1 MQVKSDELASLPVG
15 TEVSAKYKGA
25 FCEAKVKKVHR
36 QVKCKVTFKQALGSF
51 MLCDSLLTYTGPLVA
66 NCTVEAK
73 HPESGDKLEATV
85 NKIYDQSQ
93 YTVVFDDGDIAT
105 LRRNALCMKSGKHF
119 NASESLDNLPLT
131 HPEHF
136 GTPVGSRRRGRFGE
150 DYEEEEDDDEST
162 DDEAESVP
170 YLSKLGT
177 VVCVEVSD
185 KKSTKSRENWF
196 PGLVVSPHAQDQVKI
211 NTKEDF
217 LIRSF
222 KDHRYYTVPKKE
234 CKKFHKDLGKGVTEA
249 ALSKAVDHALAYQD
263 NNENLPVH
271 WDREILFDMRDDSS
285 SEGSSDD
292 EDLLVSD
299 EEDVQSPEEKDHLV
313 AELYK
318 HMDDRGTPI
327 NKTPSIGDQDIDLY
341 KLFRLV
347 QKLGGQQRVTNNN
360 HWRTVAKK
368 LGFETNWC
376 VNQVRVC
383 YKRYLHSFEELYRTL
398 GCTLNNHPRNNL
410 RVRHGSGR
418 PLARGV
424 RSGSKIKEED
434 ISDRSSVSSQESG
447 ELNIKIKEE
456 IFDEIELEGV
466 KQKIDFDEKKIK
478 KNINVVDKI
487 IKEEPF
493 DEEMEFLDQ
502 CKKNKDS
509 KVGSKKSKEDIRM
522 LTRPR
527 RDSSS
532 SLVAATEL
540 KAKKD
545 DIGETS
551 KLKKETKKEPRKIKV
566 EEDDRSDSGSNGG
579 KGSKTKKNMKKKEED
594 PVQMDF
600 PEDECSS
607 DVDTSSKKKK
617 GSKKKGGKAAELA
630 PVEPTCGSGDGE
642 EPQHLKASV
651 ECSPSDKIKV
661 FWLHGQIYEAKIIK
675 VEKLDTDKWP
685 KFYVHYQG
693 WNQRYDEWITR
704 GRIAENLT
712 WNANPMKQRTTK
724 SETPPPEKQK
734 GKSDKME
741 KHLSDDDEKQDSD
754 DKIMSEEEKEIEIKK
769 KVKKAKSSTPTST
782 PSSSRTSSPA
792 SNRRTKSPAP
802 KCANSPSVKEK
813 TPIKDKKKDNV
824 KRTSSP
830 AQRKSPQLKRQSS
843 RNSLFKQSDDEF
855 EDISD
860 IEEEDDKVPRRST
873 RGEKEIVDLSISG
886 ILVKVETPKRS
897 SRSGSNARPEMKT
910 EKVSETEEEDEK
922 KFENSRSSARLKGP
936 ITPTR
941 KTNKG
946 SDSDDP
952 YVFQEPEPFESPVK
966 SETPGSPENLVE
978 EDFKRSID
986 NSRIHGNKDDDDSF
1000 LQEEGLNQTEDDVNE
1015 EIEKLEEDSSDPPEE
1030 VMQILTPVKD
1040 IEAEDD
1046 YEDNEH
1052 IDHEI
1057 EIDDIEEEE
1066 EGGEE
1071 QEGLEIDN
1079 LIVKEIKEEE
1089 EEIKPD
1095 VEKGG
1100 KPVLHLNDRYASL
1113 FPHLASLRA
1122 VSSSSLS
1129 ALNTLTTMS
1138 SNSDTSISSIQI
1150 TSATIISNIVESS
1163 ILKETTISM
1172 GNKSSASA
1180 SASEI
1185 KSEDSEKD
1193 KLSGDG
1199 QILLVKEEPKEDEK
1213 KDIKLFKESQTPTK
1227 TRTRNKKS
1235 KKVRSLRNPTHKS
1248 REVVTDSDTDSEDEK
1263 PKTKPIT
1270 PRRKT
1275 IENERIKTPLKRLKQ
1290 MDSDDECSLMKRI
1303 KKKKEDED
1311 DSLVCQE
1318 TIPGSPVH
1326 PGASESPSKVN
1337 QARDER
1343 NSSCRLEMPFAS
1355 VPECFGIP
1363 KVNQTVNP
1371 TSEAVQTAT
1380 PSPDSPPPTP
1390 DSSNSFES
1398 PALVHSTAIEQPKQD
1413 GSKSPAESSEVDMES
1428 LSGRGKAGSEDSRLD
1443 VECSSSSDT
1452 RLGRGRRRQPAQRE
1466 TEKEM
1471 EQSPQTV
1478 KRKRKTRVDSTGR
1491 GRGKGRGRNSSGV
1504 GRGVGKQ
1511 MEDTDDS
1518 ERDTRSV
1525 DPEPRLDRLD
1535 NAALAALAHPKP
1547 NTTSKYNFYV
1557 QLNPSM
1563 DQTERISKLQN
1574 TLEELR
1580 KTYLNVKGDLSAIDR
1595 RRKKIRRKE
1604 RERTSTTTEVA
1615 A

>member
-1 MQVKSDELASLPVG
+1 MQSDELASLPVG

-51 MLCDSLLTYTGPLVA
+51 MLCDSLLTYNGPLVA
-66 NCTVEAK
+66 NITVEAK
-73 HPESGDKLEATV
+73 HPEKGTVQEAVV

-136 GTPVGSRRRGRFGE
+136 GTPVGSRRRRFGE
-150 DYEEEEDDDEST
+150 EYEEEEEDDDSS

-170 YLSKLGT
+170 YISKLGT

-234 CKKFHKDLGKGVTEA
+234 CKKFHKDIGKGVTEA
-249 ALSKAVDHALAYQD
+249 ALSKAVDHALAYLD

-285 SEGSSDD
+285 TEGSSD
-292 EDLLVSD
+292 EEELLLSD
-299 EEDVQSPEEKDHLV
+299 DEDVQSPEEKDHLV

-318 HMDDRGTPI
+318 HMEDKGTPI

-347 QKLGGQQRVTNNN
+347 QKLRGQQQVTNNN
-360 HWRTVAKK
+360 QWRTVAKK

-398 GCTLNNHPRNNL
+398 RCTLNNHPRNSL

-434 ISDRSSVSSQESG
+434 ISDRSSVSSQDSG
-447 ELNIKIKEE
+447 ELNIKREIKEE

-478 KNINVVDKI
+478 KSQNVVDKI
-487 IKEEPF
+487 IKDEPL
-493 DEEMEFLDQ
+493 DEEMEIFDQ
-502 CKKNKDS
+502 
-509 KVGSKKSKEDIRM
+509 SKKGKDTKGSGKKGKEDIRM

-527 RDSSS
+527 RDSTS
-532 SLVAATEL
+532 SLAAATEL

-545 DIGETS
+545 EIGEPS
-551 KLKKETKKEPRKIKV
+551 KIKKEPKPKKMK

-579 KGSKTKKNMKKKEED
+579 KVIKTKKNVKKKEED

-607 DVDTSSKKKK
+607 DVDSSLKKKK

-630 PVEPTCGSGDGE
+630 PVEPPCGSGDGE
-642 EPQHLKASV
+642 EPQHLKPSV
-651 ECSPSDKIKV
+651 ECAPSDKIKV

-675 VEKLDTDKWP
+675 VEKLDIDKWP

-712 WNANPMKQRTTK
+712 WNANPLKQKHSK
-724 SETPPPEKQK
+724 SATPPPEKQK

-741 KHLSDDDEKQDSD
+741 KPYSEDEEKQDSE
-754 DKIMSEEEKEIEIKK
+754 DKTISEEEKEIEVKK
-769 KVKKAKSSTPTST
+769 KIKKAKSSTPTST

-802 KCANSPSVKEK
+802 KRANSPIVKER
-813 TPIKDKKKDNV
+813 TPIKDKKKEII
-824 KRTSSP
+824 KRTNSP

-843 RNSLFKQSDDEF
+843 RNSLFKQSDDDF

-860 IEEEDDKVPRRST
+860 AEEEDDKGPRRSA
-873 RGEKEIVDLSISG
+873 RGEKEAMD
-886 ILVKVETPKRS
+886 VKVETPKRPS
-897 SRSGSNARPEMKT
+897 KSGSNARTEPKT
-910 EKVSETEEEDEK
+910 EKVSEAEEEDEK
-922 KFENSRSSARLKGP
+922 KVEVSRSSARLKGP
-936 ITPTR
+936 STPTQ
-941 KTNKG
+941 KNNKS

-952 YVFQEPEPFESPVK
+952 YVFQEPEPLESPIK
-966 SETPGSPENLVE
+966 SETPGSPDNM
-978 EDFKRSID
+978 EDEDLDRSIERD
-986 NSRIHGNKDDDDSF
+986 SRKQEQQDEDDSF
-1000 LQEEGLNQTEDDVNE
+1000 LLDESLNKIEDDVNE

-1046 YEDNEH
+1046 YENDEPMY
-1052 IDHEI
+1052 HEM
-1057 EIDDIEEEE
+1057 EIDDMEEDDLA
-1066 EGGEE
+1066 
-1071 QEGLEIDN
+1071 LESN
-1079 LIVKEIKEEE
+1079 ELIVKDYKEEE
-1089 EEIKPD
+1089 EEDEEEEDEEEVKQEKAES
-1095 VEKGG
+1095 EKGG

-1122 VSSSSLS
+1122 VSTTSSSTTVQ
-1129 ALNTLTTMS
+1129 NTIS
-1138 SNSDTSISSIQI
+1138 SSSDTSISSIQI
-1150 TSATIISNIVESS
+1150 TSANMISSIVESS
-1163 ILKETTISM
+1163 ILKETTLSVEH
-1172 GNKSSASA
+1172 KSPASL
-1180 SASEI
+1180 SEV
-1185 KSEDSEKD
+1185 KSEDSEKE
-1193 KLSGDG
+1193 KISSDG
-1199 QILLVKEEPKEDEK
+1199 PSMGPKEEPKDDNK

-1227 TRTRNKKS
+1227 PRTRNKKS

-1263 PKTKPIT
+1263 PKIKPIT

-1290 MDSDDECSLMKRI
+1290 MDSDDECSLLKRMKKR
-1303 KKKKEDED
+1303 KDDDD

-1326 PGASESPSKVN
+1326 SGANESPSKVN
-1337 QARDER
+1337 PARDER
-1343 NSSCRLEMPFAS
+1343 NSSSRLEMPFAS
-1355 VPECFGIP
+1355 VPESAVIP
-1363 KVNQTVNP
+1363 KVNQPANP
-1371 TSEAVQTAT
+1371 ISATVQTT
-1380 PSPDSPPPTP
+1380 LPIPDSPPPTP
-1390 DSSNSFES
+1390 ESSNSVEG
-1398 PALVHSTAIEQPKQD
+1398 PVITQPKED

-1452 RLGRGRRRQPAQRE
+1452 RLGRGRRRQPTQRE

-1471 EQSPQTV
+1471 EQSPQTF
-1478 KRKRKTRVDSTGR
+1478 KRKRKTRVENAGR

-1504 GRGVGKQ
+1504 GRGVGRQ

-1518 ERDTRSV
+1518 ERDIRSE
-1525 DPEPRLDRLD
+1525 DPRLDRLD

-1557 QLNPSM
+1557 QLNPNM
-1563 DQTERISKLQN
+1563 DQTERISKIQK

-1580 KTYLNVKGDLSAIDR
+1580 KTYLNVKGDLSAIER

-1604 RERTSTTTEVA
+1604 RERTQQTTEVA

>member
-36 QVKCKVTFKQALGSF
+36 QVKCKVTFKQGLGSF
-51 MLCDSLLTYTGPLVA
+51 MLCDSLLTYNGPLVA
-66 NCTVEAK
+66 NITVEAK
-73 HPESGDKLEATV
+73 HPERGTVQEAQV

-136 GTPVGSRRRGRFGE
+136 GTPVGSRRRRFGE
-150 DYEEEEDDDEST
+150 EYEEEEEDDDSS

-170 YLSKLGT
+170 YISKLGT

-196 PGLVVSPHAQDQVKI
+196 PGLVVSPHSQDQVKI

-234 CKKFHKDLGKGVTEA
+234 CKKFHKDTGKGVTEA
-249 ALSKAVDHALAYQD
+249 ALSKAVQHALAYLD

-285 SEGSSDD
+285 TEGSSDD
-292 EDLLVSD
+292 EELLLSD
-299 EEDVQSPEEKDHLV
+299 DEDVQSPEEKDHLV

-318 HMDDRGTPI
+318 HMEDKGTPI
-327 NKTPSIGDQDIDLY
+327 NKTPSIGDKDIDLY

-347 QKLGGQQRVTNNN
+347 QKLRGQQQVTNNN
-360 HWRTVAKK
+360 QWRTVAKK

-398 GCTLNNHPRNNL
+398 RCTLNNHPRNSL

-434 ISDRSSVSSQESG
+434 ISDRSSVSSQDSG
-447 ELNIKIKEE
+447 EVNIKREIKEE

-466 KQKIDFDEKKIK
+466 NKKLDFDEKKVK
-478 KNINVVDKI
+478 KGLNVVDKI
-487 IKEEPF
+487 IKEEPV
-493 DEEMEFLDQ
+493 DEEMEIFDQ
-502 CKKNKDS
+502 
-509 KVGSKKSKEDIRM
+509 SKKGKDTKGSGKKGKEDIRM

-532 SLVAATEL
+532 SLAAATEL

-545 DIGETS
+545 EIGEPS
-551 KLKKETKKEPRKIKV
+551 KIKKEPKPKKIK

-579 KGSKTKKNMKKKEED
+579 KVSKAKKNVKKKEEE
-594 PVQMDF
+594 PVQIDF

-607 DVDTSSKKKK
+607 DIDTSLKKKK
-617 GSKKKGGKAAELA
+617 ANKKKGGKAAELA
-630 PVEPTCGSGDGE
+630 PVEPPCGSGDGE
-642 EPQHLKASV
+642 EPQHLKPSV
-651 ECSPSDKIKV
+651 ECAPSDKIKV

-675 VEKLDTDKWP
+675 VEKLDIDKWP

-712 WNANPMKQRTTK
+712 WNANPLKQK
-724 SETPPPEKQK
+724 SSKSATPPPEKLK
-734 GKSDKME
+734 GKSEKIE
-741 KHLSDDDEKQDSD
+741 KHFSEDEEKPDSE
-754 DKIMSEEEKEIEIKK
+754 DKTVSEEEKEMDAKK

-792 SNRRTKSPAP
+792 NNRRTKSPAP
-802 KCANSPSVKEK
+802 KRANSPIVKER
-813 TPIKDKKKDNV
+813 TPIKDKKKEIV
-824 KRTSSP
+824 KRTNSP

-843 RNSLFKQSDDEF
+843 RNSLFKQSDDDF

-860 IEEEDDKVPRRST
+860 IEEEVEVPRRSA
-873 RGEKEIVDLSISG
+873 RGEKETLD
-886 ILVKVETPKRS
+886 VKVETPKRT
-897 SRSGSNARPEMKT
+897 SRSGSNVRTEQKT
-910 EKVSETEEEDEK
+910 EKVSEAEDDEEK
-922 KFENSRSSARLKGP
+922 KVEIARSSARLKGP
-936 ITPTR
+936 STPTR
-941 KTNKG
+941 KNNKS

-952 YVFQEPEPFESPVK
+952 YVFQEPEPLESPLK
-966 SETPGSPENLVE
+966 SETPGSPDNM
-978 EDFKRSID
+978 EDDDLDS
-986 NSRIHGNKDDDDSF
+986 SRKDDLKDVDDSF
-1000 LQEEGLNQTEDDVNE
+1000 LMLDESLNKNEDDVNE

-1046 YEDNEH
+1046 YENDEPMY
-1052 IDHEI
+1052 HEM
-1057 EIDDIEEEE
+1057 EIDDMEEEDLA
-1066 EGGEE
+1066 
-1071 QEGLEIDN
+1071 LELN
-1079 LIVKEIKEEE
+1079 PELIVKDYKEDEEE
-1089 EEIKPD
+1089 PEEADIKQERAETD
-1095 VEKGG
+1095 KGV
-1100 KPVLHLNDRYASL
+1100 KPVLQLNDRYASL

-1122 VSSSSLS
+1122 VSTTSSTITTQNTISSS
-1129 ALNTLTTMS
+1129 
-1138 SNSDTSISSIQI
+1138 SDTSISSIQI
-1150 TSATIISNIVESS
+1150 TSANIISSIVESS
-1163 ILKETTISM
+1163 ILKETNISAE
-1172 GNKSSASA
+1172 NKSSPSL
-1180 SASEI
+1180 SEV
-1185 KSEDSEKD
+1185 KSEDSEKEKICED
-1193 KLSGDG
+1193 EPIIAL
-1199 QILLVKEEPKEDEK
+1199 KEEQKDEDKKE
-1213 KDIKLFKESQTPTK
+1213 IKLFKESQTPTK
-1227 TRTRNKKS
+1227 PRTRNKKS

-1248 REVVTDSDTDSEDEK
+1248 REVVTDSDTDSDDEK
-1263 PKTKPIT
+1263 PKIKPIT

-1290 MDSDDECSLMKRI
+1290 MDSDDECSLLKRMKKR
-1303 KKKKEDED
+1303 KDDDDE
-1311 DSLVCQE
+1311 SLVCQE

-1326 PGASESPSKVN
+1326 SGANESPSKVN
-1337 QARDER
+1337 PARDER
-1343 NSSCRLEMPFAS
+1343 NSSSRLEMPFAS
-1355 VPECFGIP
+1355 VPESVGLP
-1363 KVNQTVNP
+1363 KVNQPTNP
-1371 TSEAVQTAT
+1371 ISAAVQTTLPNPESPPAT
-1380 PSPDSPPPTP
+1380 PE
-1390 DSSNSFES
+1390 SSNSVEG
-1398 PALVHSTAIEQPKQD
+1398 PVITQPKED

-1452 RLGRGRRRQPAQRE
+1452 RLGRGRRRQPTQRE

-1471 EQSPQTV
+1471 EQSPQTF
-1478 KRKRKTRVDSTGR
+1478 KRKRKTRVDNAGR

-1504 GRGVGKQ
+1504 GRGVGRQ

-1518 ERDTRSV
+1518 ERDTRSE
-1525 DPEPRLDRLD
+1525 DPRLDRLD

-1547 NTTSKYNFYV
+1547 NATSKYNFYV
-1557 QLNPSM
+1557 QLNPNM
-1563 DQTERISKLQN
+1563 DQTERISKLQK

-1580 KTYLNVKGDLSAIDR
+1580 KTYLNVKGDLSAIER

-1604 RERTSTTTEVA
+1604 RERTQISTEVA

>member
-1 MQVKSDELASLPVG
+1 MQSDELASLPVG

-25 FCEAKVKKVHR
+25 FCEAKVKTVHR
-36 QVKCKVTFKQALGSF
+36 QVKCKVTFKQGQGTF
-51 MLCDSLLTYTGPLVA
+51 NLCDSLLTYNGPLVS
-66 NCTVEAK
+66 NITVEAK
-73 HPESGDKLEATV
+73 HPERGVVQEAQV

-136 GTPVGSRRRGRFGE
+136 GTPVGSRRRRFGE
-150 DYEEEEDDDEST
+150 DYEEEEEEDSS

-170 YLSKLGT
+170 YISKLGT

-196 PGLVVSPHAQDQVKI
+196 PGLVVSPHSQDQVKI

-234 CKKFHKDLGKGVTEA
+234 CKKFHKDVGKTVTEP
-249 ALSKAVDHALAYQD
+249 ALSKAVQHALAYLD

-285 SEGSSDD
+285 TEGSSDD
-292 EDLLVSD
+292 EEILLSD
-299 EEDVQSPEEKDHLV
+299 DEDVQSPEEKDHLV

-318 HMDDRGTPI
+318 HMEDKGTPI
-327 NKTPSIGDQDIDLY
+327 NKTPSIGDKDVDLY

-347 QKLGGQQRVTNNN
+347 QKLRGQQQVTNNN
-360 HWRTVAKK
+360 QWRTVAKK

-398 GCTLNNHPRNNL
+398 RCTMNNHPRNSL

-434 ISDRSSVSSQESG
+434 ISDRSSVSSQDSG
-447 ELNIKIKEE
+447 ELNIKKEIKEE

-478 KNINVVDKI
+478 KSLNVVDKI
-487 IKEEPF
+487 IKEEPV
-493 DEEMEFLDQ
+493 DEETEIFDQ
-502 CKKNKDS
+502 
-509 KVGSKKSKEDIRM
+509 SKKGKEGKGTGKKTKEDIRM

-532 SLVAATEL
+532 SLAAATEL

-545 DIGETS
+545 EIGEPN
-551 KLKKETKKEPRKIKV
+551 KIKKEPKPKKIK
-566 EEDDRSDSGSNGG
+566 EEDDRSDSGSTGG
-579 KGSKTKKNMKKKEED
+579 KVTKTKKNSKKKDDD
-594 PVQMDF
+594 PAEIDF

-607 DVDTSSKKKK
+607 DIDASLKKKK
-617 GSKKKGGKAAELA
+617 VTKKKGGKGAELA
-630 PVEPTCGSGDGE
+630 PVEAPCGSGDGE
-642 EPQHLKASV
+642 EPQHLKPTV
-651 ECSPSDKIKV
+651 ECSPGHKIKV

-675 VEKLDTDKWP
+675 VEKLDTEKWP
-685 KFYVHYQG
+685 KYYVHYQG

-712 WNANPMKQRTTK
+712 WNANPLKQK
-724 SETPPPEKQK
+724 SSKSATPPPEKQK
-734 GKSDKME
+734 VKPEKTDKCSE
-741 KHLSDDDEKQDSD
+741 DDEKQDSEE
-754 DKIMSEEEKEIEIKK
+754 KIVSEEEKEIDSKK
-769 KVKKAKSSTPTST
+769 KIKKAKSSTPNST

-792 SNRRTKSPAP
+792 NNKRTKSPAP
-802 KCANSPSVKEK
+802 KRANSPIVKEK
-813 TPIKDKKKDNV
+813 TPNKEKKKEIT
-824 KRTSSP
+824 KRTNSP

-843 RNSLFKQSDDEF
+843 RTSLFKQSDDDF

-860 IEEEDDKVPRRST
+860 IEEDDKTPRRSA
-873 RGEKEIVDLSISG
+873 RGEKETNDG
-886 ILVKVETPKRS
+886 KAGTPKRS
-897 SRSGSNARPEMKT
+897 SRSGSNMKT
-910 EKVSETEEEDEK
+910 DLKLEKVSETEEEEEEK
-922 KFENSRSSARLKGP
+922 KNEMARSSTRLKGP
-936 ITPTR
+936 ITPL
-941 KTNKG
+941 KKNKQS

-952 YVFQEPEPFESPVK
+952 YVFQEPEPLESSSK
-966 SETPGSPENLVE
+966 SETPGSPNNTE
-978 EDFKRSID
+978 
-986 NSRIHGNKDDDDSF
+986 DDSF
-1000 LQEEGLNQTEDDVNE
+1000 DIKKKNEQKAGRENFLVNESLDKADDEVNE

-1046 YEDNEH
+1046 YENDESVYR
-1052 IDHEI
+1052 EM
-1057 EIDDIEEEE
+1057 EIDDMEDEDLS
-1066 EGGEE
+1066 
-1071 QEGLEIDN
+1071 LESN
-1079 LIVKEIKEEE
+1079 TLVVKEEHEGT
-1089 EEIKPD
+1089 EIKQEKTD
-1095 VEKGG
+1095 GEKGI
-1100 KPVLHLNDRYASL
+1100 KPVLQLNDRYASL
-1113 FPHLASLRA
+1113 FPHLAALRA
-1122 VSSSSLS
+1122 VTTTASTLPAQNTISSSSD
-1129 ALNTLTTMS
+1129 AEFT
-1138 SNSDTSISSIQI
+1138 SIQI
-1150 TSATIISNIVESS
+1150 TSANIISSIVESS
-1163 ILKETTISM
+1163 ILKETISAE
-1172 GNKSSASA
+1172 NKSSASQ
-1180 SASEI
+1180 SEV
-1185 KSEDSEKD
+1185 KSEDSEKEKGSND
-1193 KLSGDG
+1193 GSGIG
-1199 QILLVKEEPKEDEK
+1199 IKEELQDDDK
-1213 KDIKLFKESQTPTK
+1213 KDIKIFKESQSPTK
-1227 TRTRNKKS
+1227 PRTRNKKS

-1248 REVVTDSDTDSEDEK
+1248 REVVTDSDTDSDDEK
-1263 PKTKPIT
+1263 PKVKPIT

-1290 MDSDDECSLMKRI
+1290 MDSDDDCSLLKRMKKR
-1303 KKKKEDED
+1303 KDDDDE
-1311 DSLVCQE
+1311 SLVCQE

-1326 PGASESPSKVN
+1326 SGASESPSKVN
-1337 QARDER
+1337 ATRDER
-1343 NSSCRLEMPFAS
+1343 NSSSRLEMPFAS
-1355 VPECFGIP
+1355 IP
-1363 KVNQTVNP
+1363 DSAGLSKSIQPTNPISATVQTVFPNP
-1371 TSEAVQTAT
+1371 ESPPAT
-1380 PSPDSPPPTP
+1380 PE
-1390 DSSNSFES
+1390 SSNS
-1398 PALVHSTAIEQPKQD
+1398 IEGPVIAQQKED

-1452 RLGRGRRRQPAQRE
+1452 RLGRGRRRQQTQRE

-1471 EQSPQTV
+1471 EQSPQTF
-1478 KRKRKTRVDSTGR
+1478 KRKRKTRVDNAGR

-1504 GRGVGKQ
+1504 GRNVGRQ
-1511 MEDTDDS
+1511 TEDTDDS
-1518 ERDTRSV
+1518 EKDTRNE
-1525 DPEPRLDRLD
+1525 DPRLDRLD

-1557 QLNPSM
+1557 QLNPNM
-1563 DQTERISKLQN
+1563 DQTERISTIQKK
-1574 TLEELR
+1574 LEELR
-1580 KTYLNVKGDLSAIDR
+1580 KTYLNIKGDLSAIER

-1604 RERTSTTTEVA
+1604 RERTQQTTEVA

>member
-1 MQVKSDELASLPVG
+1 MQSDELASLPVG

-51 MLCDSLLTYTGPLVA
+51 MLCDSLLTYNGPLVA

-73 HPESGDKLEATV
+73 HPEKGTLQEAIV

-150 DYEEEEDDDEST
+150 DYEDEEDDDESS
-162 DDEAESVP
+162 DDESESVP
-170 YLSKLGT
+170 YISKLGT

-234 CKKFHKDLGKGVTEA
+234 CKKFHKDLGKGVTET
-249 ALSKAVDHALAYQD
+249 ALSKALDLALAYLD

-271 WDREILFDMRDDSS
+271 WDKEILFDMREESS
-285 SEGSSDD
+285 TEGSSDD
-292 EDLLVSD
+292 EELLLSD
-299 EEDVQSPEEKDHLV
+299 DEDIQSPEEKDHLV

-447 ELNIKIKEE
+447 ELNIKREIKEE
-456 IFDEIELEGV
+456 IFDEIDLEGV

-478 KNINVVDKI
+478 KNLNVVDKI
-487 IKEEPF
+487 IKDEPF
-493 DEEMEFLDQ
+493 DEEMEIFDQ
-502 CKKNKDS
+502 
-509 KVGSKKSKEDIRM
+509 SKKGKESKGGGGRKGKEDIRM

-532 SLVAATEL
+532 SLAAATEL

-545 DIGETS
+545 DMGETS
-551 KLKKETKKEPRKIKV
+551 KIKKENKKEPKKIK
-566 EEDDRSDSGSNGG
+566 EDDDRSDSGSNGG
-579 KGSKTKKNMKKKEED
+579 KGSKIKKTVKKKEED
-594 PVQMDF
+594 PVQIDF

-607 DVDTSSKKKK
+607 DVDASLKKKK
-617 GSKKKGGKAAELA
+617 GNKKKGGKAAELA
-630 PVEPTCGSGDGE
+630 PVEPTCGDGGE
-642 EPQHLKASV
+642 EPQHLKPSV
-651 ECSPSDKIKV
+651 ECSPGDKIKV

-675 VEKLDTDKWP
+675 LDKPENEKWP

-712 WNANPMKQRTTK
+712 WNANPLKQKNTK
-724 SETPPPEKQK
+724 SSTPPPEKQK

-741 KHLSDDDEKQDSD
+741 KHYSDDDEKQDSD
-754 DKIMSEEEKEIEIKK
+754 EKNVSEEEKEIEAKK
-769 KVKKAKSSTPTST
+769 KMKKSKSSTPTST

-802 KCANSPSVKEK
+802 KRANSPIIKER
-813 TPIKDKKKDNV
+813 TPGKDKKKDIV
-824 KRTSSP
+824 KRTNSP

-843 RNSLFKQSDDEF
+843 RNSLFKQSDDDF

-860 IEEEDDKVPRRST
+860 IEEEDDKGPRRST
-873 RGEKEIVDLSISG
+873 RGEKETADI
-886 ILVKVETPKRS
+886 KVETPKRS
-897 SRSGSNARPEMKT
+897 SRSGSNARTEQKT

-922 KFENSRSSARLKGP
+922 KVEISRSSARLKGP
-936 ITPTR
+936 NTPTR
-941 KTNKG
+941 KNNKS

-952 YVFQEPEPFESPVK
+952 YVFQEPEPLESPIK
-966 SETPGSPENLVE
+966 SETPGSPDNLDD
-978 EDFKRSID
+978 EDLNLSID
-986 NSRIHGNKDDDDSF
+986 KSIKDHDNDDSF
-1000 LQEEGLNQTEDDVNE
+1000 LHEENLNQTEDDVNE

-1046 YEDNEH
+1046 YEADEPM
-1052 IDHEI
+1052 DHEM

-1066 EGGEE
+1066 EEA
-1071 QEGLEIDN
+1071 LETN
-1079 LIVKEIKEEE
+1079 ELIMSEIKEEE
-1089 EEIKPD
+1089 NEEVKPEKSEI
-1095 VEKGG
+1095 EKGG

-1113 FPHLASLRA
+1113 FPHLASLRT
-1122 VSSSSLS
+1122 VSSTSTLS
-1129 ALNTLTTMS
+1129 GTTTQTTIS

-1150 TSATIISNIVESS
+1150 TSATMISNIVESS

-1172 GNKSSASA
+1172 ESKSSA

-1193 KLSGDG
+1193 KISGEG
-1199 QILLVKEEPKEDEK
+1199 QSPGVKEEPKEDDK
-1213 KDIKLFKESQTPTK
+1213 KEIKIFKESQTPTK
-1227 TRTRNKKS
+1227 PRTRNKKS

-1263 PKTKPIT
+1263 PKIKPIT

-1290 MDSDDECSLMKRI
+1290 MDSDDECSLMKRM
-1303 KKKKEDED
+1303 KKRKEDDD

-1326 PGASESPSKVN
+1326 SGANESPSKVN
-1337 QARDER
+1337 PTRDER
-1343 NSSCRLEMPFAS
+1343 NSLSRLEMPFAS
-1355 VPECFGIP
+1355 VPESVGLP
-1363 KVNQTVNP
+1363 KVNQTANSISA
-1371 TSEAVQTAT
+1371 TVQTT
-1380 PSPDSPPPTP
+1380 LPNPDSPPPTP
-1390 DSSNSFES
+1390 ESSNSVES
-1398 PALVHSTAIEQPKQD
+1398 PVIPQPKED

-1471 EQSPQTV
+1471 EQSPQAF
-1478 KRKRKTRVDSTGR
+1478 KRKRKTRVDSAGR

-1504 GRGVGKQ
+1504 GRGVGRQ

-1518 ERDTRSV
+1518 ERDTRSG
-1525 DPEPRLDRLD
+1525 DIEPRLDRLD

-1557 QLNPSM
+1557 QLNPNM
-1563 DQTERISKLQN
+1563 DQAERISKLQK

-1580 KTYLNVKGDLSAIDR
+1580 KTYLNVKGDLSAIER

-1604 RERTSTTTEVA
+1604 RERTQQTTEVA